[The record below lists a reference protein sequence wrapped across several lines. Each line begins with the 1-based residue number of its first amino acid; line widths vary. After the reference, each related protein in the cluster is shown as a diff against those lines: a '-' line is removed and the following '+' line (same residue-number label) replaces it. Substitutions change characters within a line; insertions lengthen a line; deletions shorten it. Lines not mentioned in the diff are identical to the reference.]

1 MTFDASFVVSFNE
14 PPHLLTFSICYYI
27 VKTKMSKKLIG
38 TDDKSNVS
46 NYKFTNYVEICPL
59 CKDDL
64 LYLPAKTARNL
75 GNISRLVLIK
85 NISNLIHFLDPM
97 TGQTAP
103 MTADAYW
110 RQPLRPI
117 ITAARS
123 RMTRFVVLGKQ
134 PVVLRENVS
143 KRSASK
149 RQKSRLAEL
158 TLAKEDDLGVN
169 DMQCV
174 ERSHVG
180 YLMKSGDVCAGYDL
194 EQAQIV
200 DDDAE
205 VLREQGK
212 LPKVVILRKLY
223 GRVATSDVNVS
234 EARMWQL
241 NRLNVAAAEAEL
253 SLIARSTK
261 NQSEA
266 DAMDEEDF
274 LQEVEADRD
283 MRQNMNLYKRT
294 EHTLGEVSREEHE
307 SPGDE
312 NDDDEDDQQI
322 RFEELLDALAL
333 DTGPDDNMDDA
344 DVDNGHERVEH
355 EEGKQAARDG
365 IKFVGRNAARD
376 VKVKDAAVPVIGGEL
391 HEELSLFN
399 GAT

>member
-1 MTFDASFVVSFNE
+1 MLTFD
-14 PPHLLTFSICYYI
+14 IWYYI
-27 VKTKMSKKLIG
+27 AQTKMSKKLIG

-75 GNISRLVLIK
+75 GNISRLVLVK

-123 RMTRFVVLGKQ
+123 RMTRFVVLGKE
-134 PVVLRENVS
+134 PVVLRQNVS

-149 RQKSRLAEL
+149 NQKSRLAEL

-169 DMQCV
+169 DMQCA

-180 YLMKSGDVCAGYDL
+180 YLMKAGDVCAGYDL

-205 VLREQGK
+205 ALREQGK
-212 LPKVVILRKLY
+212 LPRVVILRKLY
-223 GRVATSDVNVS
+223 GRVATSGDNAS
-234 EARMWQL
+234 KTRMWQL
-241 NRLNVAAAEAEL
+241 KRLNVAVAEAEV
-253 SLIARSTK
+253 SLKARSTK
-261 NQSEA
+261 NQAEA
-266 DAMDEEDF
+266 DDMDEEDF

-283 MRQNMNLYKRT
+283 MRQNMNLYKRG
-294 EHTLGEVSREEHE
+294 EYVHTLGEVSSEEHA
-307 SPGDE
+307 SPVGK
-312 NDDDEDDQQI
+312 NGADEDDQQI
-322 RFEELLDALAL
+322 RLDELLDALAL
-333 DTGPDDNMDDA
+333 DLGPAENMDDA
-344 DVDNGHERVEH
+344 GVDNGHEIVEH
-355 EEGKQAARDG
+355 EEGQQAAKDG
-365 IKFVGRNAARD
+365 IKFVGRDAARD
-376 VKVKDAAVPVIGGEL
+376 VKVKDAAVPVVGGEL
-391 HEELSLFN
+391 DTELALFN
-399 GAT
+399 GTN